1 MGAVLNFLFVIAT
14 AFTCLWLNHV
24 SDETRVADAQ
34 LRKAKTEI
42 AVEGQALKV
51 LQADWERASN
61 PDAVRTLA
69 VARLGF
75 ADEAT
80 VEVASLEL
88 LPRRG
93 EAGQPAA
100 SAVTNASATAT
111 ATTPSAQLHL
121 IAVHAG
127 E

>member
-1 MGAVLNFLFVIAT
+1 MTAVLNFLFVIAT
-14 AFTCLWLNHV
+14 ALTCLWLNHV

-34 LRKAKTEI
+34 LRRAKSEI
-42 AVEGQALKV
+42 AIEGQSLKV

-61 PDAVRTLA
+61 PDTIRVLA
-69 VARLGF
+69 VSRLGL
-75 ADEAT
+75 ADQAT

-93 EAGQPAA
+93 ETGPLAA
-100 SAVTNASATAT
+100 STVTNASVTAS
-111 ATTPSAQLHL
+111 AVPSQLHL
-121 IAVHAG
+121 VVAHAG

>member
-1 MGAVLNFLFVIAT
+1 MGAVLNFVFVIAT
-14 AFTCLWLNHV
+14 ALTCLWLNHI
-24 SDETRVADAQ
+24 SDETRVANAQ
-34 LRKAKTEI
+34 LRKANADI
-42 AVEGQALKV
+42 AVESQAFKV

-61 PDAVRTLA
+61 PDVVRTLA
-69 VARLGF
+69 ETRLGL

-93 EAGQPAA
+93 EMGQPAA
-100 SAVTNASATAT
+100 SAMTNASATAT
-111 ATTPSAQLHL
+111 PASAQLHL

-127 E
+127 D